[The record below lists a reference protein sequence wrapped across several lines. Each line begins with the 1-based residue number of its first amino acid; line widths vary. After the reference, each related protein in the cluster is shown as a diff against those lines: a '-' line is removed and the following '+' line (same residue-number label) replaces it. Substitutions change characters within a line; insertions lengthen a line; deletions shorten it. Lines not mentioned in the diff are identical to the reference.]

1 MTADGVEF
9 VKLHGNGNDFVVV
22 DEHDETQVADADKPE
37 FSSRYCRR
45 RTGIGADGV
54 AFVDAET
61 DVDVRMRLY
70 QPDGDPVEMCGNAL
84 RCVARLL
91 VEEGYYDAGEDVEV
105 ETPAGVREVRYG
117 DDEAVVEMGE
127 PSFDADDVP
136 ADHRIVD
143 DEVQGYRT
151 TAVDTGVPH
160 AVVFVE
166 DVDVFDVEG
175 VAPRLRHASV
185 FSDGANV
192 DFVERRGD
200 RYVYRTFERGVEG
213 ETRSCGTGAVAV
225 AAAARLLD
233 YADDDVRTQSPGG
246 ELRVSFEDDVA
257 YLHGAAERVYRGY
270 LDG

>member
-1 MTADGVEF
+1 MSEDVEF
-9 VKLHGNGNDFVVV
+9 VKLHGNGNDFAVV
-22 DEHDETQVADADKPE
+22 DEHDGEQVADGDKPGFAAE
-37 FSSRYCRR
+37 YCRR
-45 RTGIGADGV
+45 RTGVGADGV
-54 AFVDAET
+54 AFLDGET

-84 RCVARLL
+84 RCVARFL
-91 VEEGYYDAGEDVEV
+91 VERGYYEAGAEVEV
-105 ETPAGVREVRYG
+105 ETPAGVRTVRYG

-127 PSFDADDVP
+127 PSFEPEDVP
-136 ADHRIVD
+136 ANRRIVD
-143 DEVQGYRT
+143 DEVEGYRT

-166 DVDVFDVEG
+166 DVDGFDVEA

-185 FSDGANV
+185 FPDGANV

-225 AAAARLLD
+225 AAVARLLD
-233 YADDDVRTQSPGG
+233 HVDDEVETETPGG
-246 ELRVSFEDDVA
+246 ELRVSFEGDIA
-257 YLHGAAERVYRGY
+257 YLHGAAERVYRGVVER
-270 LDG
+270 